1 MKKVLITIRGTQD
14 GAEDEAIEF
23 MTEGTMRKSDSDYII
38 SYNDT
43 QILGDTEKCG
53 VKTRVMTHG
62 DDKVVIERGGGV
74 SSRLV
79 IEKGVRTGCL
89 YSIPQGDLTLGVYGK
104 SIKNRITDSGGKL
117 SMTYT
122 VDADMR
128 HLSEN
133 TIEITVKEV

>member
-1 MKKVLITIRGTQD
+1 MKKVIITIRGTQD
-14 GAEDEAIEF
+14 GEENGAIEF
-23 MTEGTMRKSDSDYII
+23 MTEGVLRRSDGDFVI

-43 QILGDTEKCG
+43 QILGDSDKNG
-53 VKTRVMTHG
+53 VKTRLTAHG
-62 DDKVVIERGGGV
+62 NDKVIIERGGGV

-89 YSIPQGDLTLGVYGK
+89 YSVPQGDLTLGVYGK
-104 SIKNRITDSGGKL
+104 SIENGMTEDGGKI

-122 VDADMR
+122 IDANLQ

-133 TIEITVKEV
+133 TIEITVKGV